1 VGLRTSE
8 LDGPARLQRILSRA
22 GVASRRH
29 AEELIAAGRV
39 RVNGQVVR
47 ELGTR
52 ADPERDEITVDGVPV
67 RQPDAAVY
75 LALHKPPGYLTTAD
89 DPEGRPTVFDLVP
102 PAPGLFPVGRLDRES
117 EGLLLLTTDGAWAQ
131 RILHPRYG
139 CTKEYLA
146 EVEGRPTPADL
157 ARLRQP
163 LDLGDGESTSGAE
176 VRLTDALP
184 GRSLLRI
191 VIGEGRNRQI
201 RRMGEAI
208 GHPVRHLVRLR
219 VGAVHL
225 GDLRAGEWRRLTWDE
240 ISRSAGAAP
249 ADTDPAPRP
258 PAPRARGAGR
268 GAAPPAPPAQTA

>member
-1 VGLRTSE
+1 MEPHTSD

-39 RVNGQVVR
+39 RVNGEVVR
-47 ELGTR
+47 QLGTR
-52 ADPERDEITVDGVPV
+52 ADPEHDAITVDGVPV
-67 RQPDAAVY
+67 RQPDEATY

-89 DPEGRPTVFDLVP
+89 DPEGRPTVFDLLP
-102 PAPGLFPVGRLDRES
+102 PVPGLFPVGRLDRDS
-117 EGLLLLTTDGAWAQ
+117 EGLLLLTTDGEWAQ
-131 RILHPRYG
+131 HILHPRYG

-146 EVEGRPTPADL
+146 EVEGRPAPAAL

-163 LDLGDGESTSGAE
+163 LDLGGGESSSGAE
-176 VRLTDALP
+176 VRLTHALP

-191 VIGEGRNRQI
+191 VVGEGRNRQI
-201 RRMGEAI
+201 RRMCEAV
-208 GHPVRHLVRLR
+208 GHPVRQLVRLR

-225 GDLRAGEWRRLTWDE
+225 GDLQAGEWRRLTWDE

-249 ADTDPAPRP
+249 PASDAPTRP
-258 PAPRARGAGR
+258 PAPRARSATR
-268 GAAPPAPPAQTA
+268 RSA